1 MVDENILFEF
11 YWVIR
16 ILRDNVLNEMLFVVD
31 GRNNKV
37 VMWEDEMFE
46 NYFYYNVFNLK
57 DIMFRVG
64 FEEVENVDNEYFK
77 RYINVR
83 KMVK

>member
-1 MVDENILFEF
+1 
-11 YWVIR
+11 
-16 ILRDNVLNEMLFVVD
+16 MLFVVD